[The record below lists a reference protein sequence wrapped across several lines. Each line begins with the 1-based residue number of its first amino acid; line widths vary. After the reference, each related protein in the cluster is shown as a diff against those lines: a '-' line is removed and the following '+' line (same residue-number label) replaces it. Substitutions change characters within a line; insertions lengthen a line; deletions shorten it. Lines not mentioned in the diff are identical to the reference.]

1 MQPLKR
7 NEVSRPSHHLLRN
20 FRAMTSE
27 VGEEANVQAEAQK
40 KKDEAEVQVNLY
52 TQGSHRNRNKGSQKP
67 GTLLQIVGLHAYCL
81 ELISK
86 DLEYLW
92 PF

>member
-1 MQPLKR
+1 MI
-7 NEVSRPSHHLLRN
+7 
-20 FRAMTSE
+20 SE

-40 KKDEAEVQVNLY
+40 KKDEAEIQVNLY
-52 TQGSHRNRNKGSQKP
+52 THGSHRNRNKGSQKP
-67 GTLLQIVGLHAYCL
+67 GTLLQIVGLHAYRL